1 MIELKGI
8 TKSYDDEPVLNDI
21 SFSLPE
27 NSTLSI
33 LGKSGSGKTTLLKI
47 VAGLTGDYSGSIWIN
62 GKPMDDVKT
71 KERGIVY
78 LYQEPLLFP
87 HLSVFEN
94 ICFGLRIR
102 KEVDSVIRE
111 KTNAMIKQLGL
122 EGHESKYPGQL
133 SGGQKQR
140 VAFGRAFIIHPR
152 VLLLDEP
159 FGSLDSETRS
169 EMQKL
174 FTDISKTEKITTL
187 FVTHDL
193 KEALVTG
200 DYFGMIVDGRL
211 KIYNNKQAFID
222 DAETG
227 VKQEL
232 TFWKKYIQ

>member
-8 TKSYDDEPVLNDI
+8 TKSYGDEPVLKEI
-21 SFSLPE
+21 SFTLPA

-47 VAGLTGDYSGSIWIN
+47 VAGLTGDYTGSTLIN
-62 GKPMDDVKT
+62 GKPVDDVKP

-102 KEVDSVIRE
+102 KEIDSVIRE
-111 KTNAMIKQLGL
+111 KTNVMIKQLGL

-159 FGSLDSETRS
+159 FGSLDSETRR

-200 DYFGMIVDGRL
+200 DHFGMIVDGRL
-211 KIYNNKQAFID
+211 RIYNDKQAFID